1 MPDFFYTKNPVHNG
15 ITTKFLIQMNI
26 CVFSSSS
33 NAIADCYFEEADNL
47 GRLIGKNGHNLINGG
62 ANVGLMEAVTVAA
75 SLAGAKTTG
84 ILPERLI
91 GRSLAS
97 DNSHQVIVTKD
108 MQERKAKMRDL
119 SDAFIALPG
128 GFGTLEEVL
137 EVLTLRQLSYHTKPV
152 VFINTN
158 NFYKYLLKHFEYSFA
173 ELFAKELYKKLYYF
187 ADNANDAIKYIQTY
201 KPVELDSK
209 WFVVP
214 DKK

>member
-1 MPDFFYTKNPVHNG
+1 MPDFFT
-15 ITTKFLIQMNI
+15 IQLMNI

-33 NAIADCYFEEADNL
+33 NAIADCYFQEAEKL
-47 GRLIGKNGHNLINGG
+47 GKLIGQNGHHLINGG
-62 ANVGLMEAVTVAA
+62 ANVGLMETVTVAA
-75 SLAGAKTTG
+75 SKSGAQTTG

-108 MQERKAKMRDL
+108 MQERKAKMREL

-158 NFYKYLLKHFEYSFA
+158 NFYKYLAKQFEVSFS
-173 ELFAKELYKKLYYF
+173 ELFTKEIYRKLYF
-187 ADNANDAIKYIQTY
+187 FANDSKEAIHYIENY
-201 KPVELDSK
+201 KPVELDSR

-214 DKK
+214 DKKVNQGKN